1 MIEVNGLTKRFDSF
15 TALDGAAVT
24 VPAAYTDWWAP
35 TARVNPPS
43 SAI

>member
-24 VPAAYTDWWAP
+24 VPAGS
-35 TARVNPPS
+35 V
-43 SAI
+43 